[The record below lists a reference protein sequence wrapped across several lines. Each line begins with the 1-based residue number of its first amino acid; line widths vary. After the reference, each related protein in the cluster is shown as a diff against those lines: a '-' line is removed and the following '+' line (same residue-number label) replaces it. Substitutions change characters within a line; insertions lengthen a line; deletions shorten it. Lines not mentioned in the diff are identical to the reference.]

1 VSKRNEIDATTKPYI
16 NRRNLLAA
24 GAVFSLA
31 QVLSEPGLAADA
43 AAGLKMITI
52 RTPSGREVGA
62 AWAPPARAAAPAL
75 MLVHEFWG
83 LNNQI
88 KAVAAEFA
96 RLGYGALAID
106 LYGGEAASNSEPD
119 KARTLMAAVKDAEA
133 GETLAAWID
142 WLRAS
147 PRVQNIATCGWCFGG
162 GWSLAASILRPVEAT
177 VVYYGN
183 VARSADELRH
193 LKGPVLGHFAARDG
207 WINRPM
213 VEGFEAAMKE
223 AGKRLEV
230 YWYDADHAFANP
242 TTARYDEA
250 DAKLA
255 WSRTLAFLKKEL
267 GPS

>member
-1 VSKRNEIDATTKPYI
+1 MRKRNKFGAAMEPEI

-24 GAVFSLA
+24 GVAFSLA
-31 QVLSEPGLAADA
+31 QVLSDPGLASGI
-43 AAGLKMITI
+43 AAGLETITI
-52 RTPSGREVGA
+52 KTPSGRDVAA
-62 AWAPPARAAAPAL
+62 AWAAPVQPAAPAL

-83 LNNQI
+83 LNDQI

-106 LYGGEAASNSEPD
+106 LYGGKAASNDEPD
-119 KARTLMAAVKDAEA
+119 LARTLMGAVKDDEA

-147 PRVQNIATCGWCFGG
+147 PQVKGVGTCGWCFGG

-183 VARSADELRH
+183 VARGADELRR
-193 LKGPVLGHFAARDG
+193 LKGPVLGHFANRDT
-207 WINRPM
+207 WINHPM
-213 VEGFEAAMKE
+213 VEEFERQMKQ
-223 AGKRLEV
+223 AGREYEV

-267 GPS
+267 G